1 MSIISITSDYG
12 EKDFNK
18 GFFKGLLHSELKN
31 PTVIDITHEV
41 SPFNIV
47 EASYIIKNCYKSF
60 PRGSIHIIDVDSAKN
75 PEQELIVV
83 DYDNHFFITANNG
96 LMSLFSEEL
105 KPNKVIEINFNG
117 SKKEIFSKVASHIYR
132 GGNINLV
139 GNELNELKT
148 LKDLK
153 VRIKSSNQIIGNVI
167 YIDNYGN
174 IVTNITKL
182 FFEEFQNGRNFEIN
196 ARNILFDKVFDS
208 YIEAINF
215 SIEKKYREEDGK
227 KIAIF
232 NSCGYLEIGIYKSN
246 PKTVGS
252 AQTLFGLNYGDLIS
266 VQFF

>member
-31 PTVIDITHEV
+31 PTIIDITHDV
-41 SPFNIV
+41 SPFNII

-132 GGNINLV
+132 G
-139 GNELNELKT
+139 
-148 LKDLK
+148 
-153 VRIKSSNQIIGNVI
+153 VI
-167 YIDNYGN
+167 
-174 IVTNITKL
+174 
-182 FFEEFQNGRNFEIN
+182 
-196 ARNILFDKVFDS
+196 
-208 YIEAINF
+208 
-215 SIEKKYREEDGK
+215 
-227 KIAIF
+227 
-232 NSCGYLEIGIYKSN
+232 
-246 PKTVGS
+246 
-252 AQTLFGLNYGDLIS
+252 
-266 VQFF
+266 